1 MPHIVT
7 IKSSAPAVVISER
20 IVDDGRERHVNGT
33 DVLEPDVEQSFI
45 VHDKQSLRVVAV
57 PAAIEVD
64 EPTEVAVDESA
75 PAAAAAPAEGAA
87 A

>member
-45 VHDKQSLRVVAV
+45 VHDKQSLRVVAL
-57 PAAIEVD
+57 PADVKVD
-64 EPTEVAVDESA
+64 EPAEVAVAETDLV
-75 PAAAAAPAEGAA
+75 AAGTVEGDAA
-87 A
+87 